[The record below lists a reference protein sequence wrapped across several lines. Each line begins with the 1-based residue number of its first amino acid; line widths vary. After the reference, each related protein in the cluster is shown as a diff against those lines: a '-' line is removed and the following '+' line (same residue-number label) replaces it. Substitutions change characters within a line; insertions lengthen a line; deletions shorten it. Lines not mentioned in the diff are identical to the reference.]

1 MEIVVNRCWGGFG
14 LSEKACKE
22 LGVESY
28 YEVDRTNPKLIEMV
42 KTWDPQDVNAWGST
56 LKVIELPF
64 KTSDWV
70 INDYDGMEIV
80 YYVVDGKIYTA

>member
-28 YEVDRTNPKLIEMV
+28 YDVDRTDPKLIQMV
-42 KTWDPQDVNAWGST
+42 KT
-56 LKVIELPF
+56 
-64 KTSDWV
+64 
-70 INDYDGMEIV
+70 
-80 YYVVDGKIYTA
+80 